1 MHILCLHFLVFAG
14 NTTNLPIPIQS
25 TSDAN
30 SIASFDTSLVTLLSK
45 IRSKFDTSIP
55 TQIRQH
61 RWLTLLIPISTPH
74 TTATI
79 LKIEE
84 KEIMIT
90 IGQLSI
96 LGNFFSWLSETWIIL
111 SSVSPL
117 ISYHQ
122 IFYQNDYIR
131 EPARRIDNWS

>member
-1 MHILCLHFLVFAG
+1 M
-14 NTTNLPIPIQS
+14 
-25 TSDAN
+25 
-30 SIASFDTSLVTLLSK
+30 
-45 IRSKFDTSIP
+45 
-55 TQIRQH
+55 
-61 RWLTLLIPISTPH
+61 IPISTPH

-96 LGNFFSWLSETWIIL
+96 WGIFFRGCLKPGLKFRVIL

-122 IFYQNDYIR
+122 TFYQNDYIR
-131 EPARRIDNWS
+131 ELGG